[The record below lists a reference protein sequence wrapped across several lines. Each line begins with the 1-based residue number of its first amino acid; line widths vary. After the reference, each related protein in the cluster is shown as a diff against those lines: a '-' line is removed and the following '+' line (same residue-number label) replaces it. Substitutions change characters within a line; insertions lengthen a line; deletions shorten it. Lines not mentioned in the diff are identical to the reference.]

1 LSGKLVAS
9 KAFTLIDDGRMADG
23 LYSTPFDD
31 EGSPTGRAL
40 IFDNGVLKTLLY
52 NAYAARKDNASPTGN
67 GRRGSFRGVPAT
79 APTNLYVKP
88 GTLSAA
94 RIIEGVGDGLLVLG
108 LQGMHAGV
116 SAVSGQFSAGAYGIR
131 IRGGRLAEPV
141 REITI
146 ASTCADILKNVGAVG
161 ADIRFM
167 PMGANIGSPSVVVEG
182 MVISGR

>member
-1 LSGKLVAS
+1 
-9 KAFTLIDDGRMADG
+9 
-23 LYSTPFDD
+23 
-31 EGSPTGRAL
+31 
-40 IFDNGVLKTLLY
+40 
-52 NAYAARKDNASPTGN
+52 
-67 GRRGSFRGVPAT
+67 
-79 APTNLYVKP
+79 
-88 GTLSAA
+88 
-94 RIIEGVGDGLLVLG
+94 
-108 LQGMHAGV
+108 MHAGV